1 MATSPPGVNYA
12 GTGGQNVDVVVAAFD
27 NGSGVPQIV
36 SVANPFPVTSAGG
49 ASANRSFVY
58 LPYKATAT
66 ATGYNTGDLIQQIEE
81 YNTATTPSTYV
92 DTIWRNVT
100 QETTLA
106 GAPLAANIVPV
117 SATAS
122 AVSITNA
129 PNVKLQDGLGNVI
142 NSLFNAS
149 GDQELLT
156 ATGATNFTVSTNNST
171 VVQLAASATF
181 TGVIENAFNAPSV
194 SVLLACDQPG
204 ILTFNQYIT
213 TSAGTIC
220 NSVSYPT
227 PATTAGNCFTQSWVV
242 NGNDVNFTF
251 KNTGAS
257 TTTTL
262 NLNVAYGNILP
273 ATSLLNLPVA
283 IREINGKALNIGQQA
298 SANSLPVVLST
309 DGPGSSASSPVYV
322 SGSGSSPVITGFT
335 AMTVGTTYSSGI
347 ALQIICTI
355 AGSVNI
361 QLLNGTTFSLAVSPG
376 YYLLP
381 YAVTQIVT
389 SGTTAT
395 ATYGNMASTASSTS
409 SSFSSSVPMTLG
421 TVYSAASALQ
431 VQCTIAGNVT
441 ITLANATTMVIPV
454 PVGYSLFPFSVTEV
468 ATASGPATATYTNL
482 S

>member
-1 MATSPPGVNYA
+1 MSISNPPNQIGLPLAAIPVYIVEGGASVSGSNPLSVSTGGS
-12 GTGGQNVDVVVAAFD
+12 GTGGLSDTILTDDSGTYFLARD
-27 NGSGVPQIV
+27 NG
-36 SVANPFPVTSAGG
+36 
-49 ASANRSFVY
+49 
-58 LPYKATAT
+58 
-66 ATGYNTGDLIQQIEE
+66 
-81 YNTATTPSTYV
+81 TTITYV
-92 DTIWRNVT
+92 
-100 QETTLA
+100 TLA
-106 GAPLAANIVPV
+106 GAPYTPSTNIKPQSVAQGATSALQTSGNASLTTIAAG
-117 SATAS
+117 
-122 AVSITNA
+122 
-129 PNVKLQDGLGNVI
+129 VKLQDGLGNVI
-142 NSLFNAS
+142 NSLNNAT
-149 GDQELLT
+149 GDRELLT

-171 VVQLAASATF
+171 VAQLTAGNTF
-181 TGVIENAFNAPSV
+181 TGVIESAFNAPSV
-194 SVLLACDQPG
+194 SVLLTCDQPG

-213 TSAGTIC
+213 TGAGTIC

-227 PATTAGNCFTQSWVV
+227 LATTVGNCFAQSWVV

-251 KNTGAS
+251 QNTGGS

-273 ATSLLNLPVA
+273 STNLLNLPVA
-283 IREINGKALNIGQQA
+283 IREINGKVLNLGQQTA
-298 SANSLPVVLST
+298 ANSLPVTLSST
-309 DGPGSSASSPVYV
+309 GQGATASTPIYV
-322 SGSGSSPVITGFT
+322 SGSGGTPILTGFS
-335 AMTVGTTYSSGI
+335 ALTVGTTYSSGI